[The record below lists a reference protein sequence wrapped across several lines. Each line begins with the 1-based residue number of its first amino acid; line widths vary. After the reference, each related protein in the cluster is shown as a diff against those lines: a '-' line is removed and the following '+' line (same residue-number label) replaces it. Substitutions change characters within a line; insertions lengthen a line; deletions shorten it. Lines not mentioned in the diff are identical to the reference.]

1 MNSRTIGKITS
12 IGIRGIIADVYDDLG
27 NYINT
32 MDGIYFVGEMGH
44 MFRYMKLVEP

>member
-32 MDGIYFVGEMGH
+32 MDGITKIIINIGNNTSNSY
-44 MFRYMKLVEP
+44 R